1 MNAYPVT
8 ISLFDDLPP
17 AIEKPAK
24 PERVR
29 YVHHFRSEAD
39 NAPAPAAPVS
49 APVNDQQTIDAMM
62 AFARAL
68 NEHGVGNRITT
79 NGELDTEK
87 CCLVANILLNRS
99 MSHTPIPTI
108 DDWGVVTS
116 RVSFGF
122 VLPEHFGF
130 PVSESASKSFLA
142 LPCDAPD
149 NAPVT
154 AQDDN
159 YVSQTVAMLQFCQE
173 IKRRGLGEYLTRNGN
188 VDYRQAARLCNAILG
203 RAASDRP
210 RPETHEWEIAAAYGL
225 DRNIDRQLLS
235 KLTPDCRKETA

>member
-8 ISLFDDLPP
+8 LSLFDDLPT

-39 NAPAPAAPVS
+39 NAPV
-49 APVNDQQTIDAMM
+49 
-62 AFARAL
+62 
-68 NEHGVGNRITT
+68 
-79 NGELDTEK
+79 
-87 CCLVANILLNRS
+87 
-99 MSHTPIPTI
+99 
-108 DDWGVVTS
+108 
-116 RVSFGF
+116 
-122 VLPEHFGF
+122 
-130 PVSESASKSFLA
+130 
-142 LPCDAPD
+142 

-159 YVSQTVAMLQFCQE
+159 YVSQTIAMLQFCQE
-173 IKRRGLGEYLTRNGN
+173 IKRRGFGEYVTIGGN

-210 RPETHEWEIAAAYGL
+210 RPETREWEIAAAYGL
-225 DRNIDRQLLS
+225 DRNLDRQLLA